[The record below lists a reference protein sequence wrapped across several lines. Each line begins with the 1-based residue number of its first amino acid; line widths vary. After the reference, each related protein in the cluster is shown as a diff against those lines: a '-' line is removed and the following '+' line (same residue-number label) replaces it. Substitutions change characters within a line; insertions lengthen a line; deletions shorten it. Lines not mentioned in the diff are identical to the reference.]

1 MLQNPRQYP
10 RRHALL
16 LVRRCPARPGWMP
29 VGRRQRGPA
38 TRARVGQAPINAR
51 KASPTMMRA
60 ITGSQ
65 LRDDACRRWGR
76 APHRRSSTRSDLAQC
91 SRSGG
96 IFSHG
101 SNAPKRVEH
110 SRSGAFLPMVR
121 ILSEA
126 LRRGRPSAGIL
137 PRRRLGPS
145 CDQHVVSNEPAGVPQ
160 GAGHHATPKRR
171 RTSDSATNSGQS
183 DTRPRPV
190 SRPRPRQ

>member
-101 SNAPKRVEH
+101 SNAPKRVEY
-110 SRSGAFLPMVR
+110 SRSGVVLPTGR
-121 ILSEA
+121 ILSEE
-126 LRRGRPSAGIL
+126 
-137 PRRRLGPS
+137 RRREHASPTTPPS
-145 CDQHVVSNEPAGVPQ
+145 TMPGTEPRPTPFVLSPSHARRVVSVY
-160 GAGHHATPKRR
+160 GAGLRPGRRYRPRAGRRWRR
-171 RTSDSATNSGQS
+171 RC
-183 DTRPRPV
+183 R
-190 SRPRPRQ
+190 

>member
-1 MLQNPRQYP
+1 M
-10 RRHALL
+10 
-16 LVRRCPARPGWMP
+16 PGWMP

-101 SNAPKRVEH
+101 SNAPKRVEY
-110 SRSGAFLPMVR
+110 SRSGVVLPMVR

-137 PRRRLGPS
+137 PRRCQRPS
-145 CDQHVVSNEPAGVPQ
+145 RDQNVVSNDPAGAPH
-160 GAGHHATPKRR
+160 GARSPRDAISDAGHQTAPQTRARATRGRDRFPGHGLV
-171 RTSDSATNSGQS
+171 NE
-183 DTRPRPV
+183 RPISV
-190 SRPRPRQ
+190 G